1 MKLPNSKKK
10 AMEVILT
17 YFNSAY
23 INSSR
28 YSDNLYK
35 KFVLVFERNIKYKA
49 TVSSFGTVFKNNKW
63 SDFKTQNI
71 KKIFIK
77 DKVLLLSSILG
88 FLTIMLILLNATSN
102 IFWPF
107 MAYLDYICLFLG
119 SYFLHTKAYL
129 YRNVNGRGGDNFFKN
144 TLDSTKLE
152 KNLNK
157 SNPISKELII
167 PAYTKTFQH
176 KGPILHFA
184 SQATNNINLV
194 NSTPNDFNFNNLWH
208 KLHMLNQL
216 KNFKT
221 KVWFLVLADDTYNEK
236 QHSFTVSEKNHLLET
251 PDYLLNSKNV
261 LRNRIHTDPL
271 LHLTPANLNIS
282 SSLTLA
288 KQDRWLLKNSIL
300 GNNLIESSHRFTE
313 SKLLINSSPLNVNTS
328 TNVWASSSLSKLS
341 KMGAYNFG
349 NFLANSQNTPKSN
362 TTLNEINLNKAELNF
377 FENSRFFVT
386 KRFFFVNQIKNN
398 AWSVNLDYKQ
408 SKPIVGAEVVDT
420 SITLHNWNEL
430 NKKRYDSNFKEI
442 SHSINLLKAK
452 KFESEV
458 SKALINNKQLDF
470 APLTLS
476 TDNLN
481 FIHNTL
487 AQGSEKSSL
496 VVKNTLYSSNNDIK
510 YSRKFIQ
517 TSKKSVHR

>member
-77 DKVLLLSSILG
+77 DKVLLISSIMG

-129 YRNVNGRGGDNFFKN
+129 YRNINGRGGDNFFKN

-152 KNLNK
+152 KSLDK
-157 SNPISKELII
+157 LNPINKELIL
-167 PAYTKTFQH
+167 PTHAKTFQH
-176 KGPILHFA
+176 KGPILHSA
-184 SQATNNINLV
+184 SKATNNINLL
-194 NSTPNDFNFNNLWH
+194 NSTSNDFTFDNLSH
-208 KLHMLNQL
+208 KFHMLNHL

-221 KVWFLVLADDTYNEK
+221 KVWFLVLADDAYNEK
-236 QHSFTVSEKNHLLET
+236 QRSFIVSEKNHLLVT

-261 LRNRIHTDPL
+261 LRNRIHTDSL
-271 LHLTPANLNIS
+271 LHLTPTNLNIS

-328 TNVWASSSLSKLS
+328 TNVWVSSSLSKLS

-349 NFLANSQNTPKSN
+349 NFLSNSQNTSKSN
-362 TTLNEINLNKAELNF
+362 STLKEINLNKAELNF

-398 AWSVNLDYKQ
+398 SWVVNLDYKQ
-408 SKPIVGAEVVDT
+408 PNLTAGAEVVDT

-430 NKKRYDSNFKEI
+430 NKKRYDPNFKEI
-442 SHSINLLKAK
+442 LHGANLLKTK
-452 KFESEV
+452 KFKSEV
-458 SKALINNKQLDF
+458 GKALVNDKQLDF

-496 VVKNTLYSSNNDIK
+496 VIKNTLHSSNNDIR

-517 TSKKSVHR
+517 RNKKSTRR